1 MARYV
6 ARFMKNVLGE
16 NGHEVEICQRSIEIE
31 ASSTAHA
38 TDLAKLKFCESER
51 VKDWSHHADR
61 VRIVDGEFPT

>member
-38 TDLAKLKFCESER
+38 ADLAKIKFCESEW

-61 VRIVDGEFPT
+61 VRIVDGEFPS